1 MADPVVTR
9 SIHLLAQ
16 GEAVWNALTVPE
28 LVSEWFGD
36 GSLLLESAQ
45 PPSRVDYRRSTDAG
59 LASSIVITLEPSRH
73 GTDVTVTDTGE
84 SSLSVDDWSSRLTDL
99 EAFLDRQDSI

>member
-1 MADPVVTR
+1 MADTVVSR

-16 GEAVWNALTVPE
+16 GDAVWDALTAPE

-36 GSLLLESAQ
+36 GSLVVESTE
-45 PPSRVDYRRSTDAG
+45 PPSRVDYRRSGDAG

-84 SSLSVDDWSSRLTDL
+84 SSLGEGDWTTKLADL
-99 EAFLDRQDSI
+99 EAFLDRQDSV